1 MSKKHLNDD
10 DSYVVNIYDPQY
22 KSLYAA
28 ENKINT
34 ENENENESYNQGNKE
49 ENEVNDIDY
58 DLSGDEDENEWKEYH
73 ENILVDWA
81 DKAMCYRWLH
91 SKSCAKYT
99 FLRNLYTIPVII
111 LSTLTGTANFALQ
124 RVPNEYQ
131 GYAQIGIGS
140 LNIIAGI
147 ITTISQFL
155 KINELC
161 ESHRVSSISW
171 DKFYRNIRVEL
182 VKSPNDRTNVSYI
195 IKSCKDEFD
204 RLMETSPII
213 DSSIIKKFNITFKTN
228 SKLLQESK
236 NETIKSI
243 SKPEILDSFESTKNI
258 VFKQNAKDAV
268 KDSIKNKKNNIQKE
282 NIIEDFVDNFNK
294 EYNRKPSVIE
304 IYDNLES
311 KVSEKIIDKYLTK
324 KNIKK

>member
-1 MSKKHLNDD
+1 MSNKEILNDD
-10 DSYVVNIYDPQY
+10 NSYVVNIYDPQY
-22 KSLYAA
+22 KSLSSA
-28 ENKINT
+28 ENKIN
-34 ENENENESYNQGNKE
+34 NENGNENTNRGDKE
-49 ENEVNDIDY
+49 ENETNDIY
-58 DLSGDEDENEWKEYH
+58 ELSGDEDENEWKEYH

-124 RVPNEYQ
+124 RVPDEYQ

-182 VKSPNDRTNVSYI
+182 VKSPNDRINVSYI

-228 SKLLQESK
+228 SKLLQQSK

-282 NIIEDFVDNFNK
+282 NIIEDFVDNFSK